1 MSNPPEATIE
11 ETKKKKPGSISFYV
25 REFVAAAF
33 WLFFF
38 IKAFVY
44 DVDLLM
50 IRGLPF
56 LEPLYPYRFFLF
68 LGLLSVAWIV
78 LGTKRF
84 LKTIGYVLVYP
95 LVVLLWRIPKLLFRN
110 WALLVVFAPAIES
123 VLFTVK
129 WRFTFGS
136 LAILAG
142 LGILLMNERGFLIV
156 LMSVLMLYLFVH
168 YVLRIRVA
176 FRPTAVFA
184 DVTKVVTSMWR
195 HSVTIYKQKD
205 DQAHTGAGPHGAE
218 YEKKRVEN
226 LKELYLSSLMWE
238 FLAKKLNE
246 TVSSRRTDLYFIVA
260 VLYSFL
266 LTVLIFGFEYYA
278 LSKID
283 PGSFQMTP
291 QSSIWSFILFS
302 FNVILTTAFSRI
314 TPISDIALSLAT
326 LELFAGVITLIF
338 FVYVLLTSS
347 RERYREDLR
356 NLVLGLTQSSKE
368 IERFLEKS
376 LEMRLIDA
384 EDKIIE
390 HDPSFLK
397 TMEALGRPRG
407 AVQEAEI
414 VPQPEERRDD
424 DEQK

>member
-1 MSNPPEATIE
+1 MANLPTASVEATKRKIPE
-11 ETKKKKPGSISFYV
+11 KISFFV

-33 WLFFF
+33 WIFLF

-44 DVDLLM
+44 DLDLLI
-50 IRGLPF
+50 IRSLPV
-56 LEPLYPYRFFLF
+56 LRPLYPYKFFFF

-78 LGTKRF
+78 LRTKRF
-84 LKTIGYVLVYP
+84 LKTIGYILVYP
-95 LVVLLWRIPKLLFRN
+95 LVVLLWKIPKLLFRN
-110 WALLVVFAPAIES
+110 WALLIIFAPAIES

-142 LGILLMNERGFLIV
+142 LGILLVNEHGFLIV
-156 LMSVLMLYLFVH
+156 LMSILMLYLFVH

-195 HSVTIYKQKD
+195 HSVTIYKRKD
-205 DQAHTGAGPHGAE
+205 DQAQSSTESQGAE

-226 LKELYLSSLMWE
+226 LKQLYLSSLMWE

-278 LSKID
+278 LSKVD
-283 PGSFQMTP
+283 PGNFQMRP

-302 FNVILTTAFSRI
+302 FNVILTTEFSRI

-376 LEMRLIDA
+376 LNMRLIDT

-397 TMEALGRPRG
+397 TMESLGRTRTV
-407 AVQEAEI
+407 VQQAEI
-414 VPQPEERRDD
+414 VPPPEKRSEG

>member
-1 MSNPPEATIE
+1 MSNLPKATDK
-11 ETKKKKPGSISFYV
+11 ETKKKPRKISFYV
-25 REFVAAAF
+25 REFVAAGF
-33 WLFFF
+33 WLFLF

-44 DVDLLM
+44 DLDLLVT
-50 IRGLPF
+50 RRLPV
-56 LEPLYPYRFFLF
+56 LEPLYPYKFFFF
-68 LGLLSVAWIV
+68 LGLLSVAWVV
-78 LGTKRF
+78 LRTKRF

-95 LVVLLWRIPKLLFRN
+95 LVLLLWRVPKLLFKN
-110 WALLVVFAPAIES
+110 WALLVIFAPAIES
-123 VLFTVK
+123 VLFTLK

-136 LAILAG
+136 LALLAA
-142 LGILLMNERGFLIV
+142 LGIVLMNERGFLIV
-156 LMSVLMLYLFVH
+156 FMSVLMLYLFVH

-184 DVTKVVTSMWR
+184 DVAKVVTSMWR
-195 HSVTIYKQKD
+195 ESVKIYKRKD
-205 DQAHTGAGPHGAE
+205 YEAHSGSGPQGAE

-226 LKELYLSSLMWE
+226 LKQLYSNNLMWE

-266 LTVLIFGFEYYA
+266 LTVTVFGFEYYA

-283 PGSFQMTP
+283 PSSFQMP
-291 QSSIWSFILFS
+291 KQISVWSFILFS
-302 FNVILTTAFSRI
+302 FNVIMTTEFSRI
-314 TPISDIALSLAT
+314 TPVSDTALSLAT

-338 FVYVLLTSS
+338 FFYVLLTSS

-356 NLVLGLTQSSKE
+356 NLALGLTQSSKE
-368 IERFLEKS
+368 IERFLEKN
-376 LEMRLIDA
+376 LKMRLIDA

-397 TMEALGRPRG
+397 TMESLGRVRPL
-407 AVQEAEI
+407 VHEAAI
-414 VPQPEERRDD
+414 VPQPDELKDG

>member
-1 MSNPPEATIE
+1 
-11 ETKKKKPGSISFYV
+11 
-25 REFVAAAF
+25 
-33 WLFFF
+33 LF

-44 DVDLLM
+44 DLDLLI
-50 IRGLPF
+50 IRSLPV
-56 LEPLYPYRFFLF
+56 LGPLYPYKFFFF

-78 LGTKRF
+78 LRTKRF

-95 LVVLLWRIPKLLFRN
+95 LVVLLSKIPKLLFRN

-142 LGILLMNERGFLIV
+142 LGILLINERGPLIV

-195 HSVTIYKQKD
+195 HSVTTYKRKD
-205 DQAHTGAGPHGAE
+205 YQAYTGAGPQGAE
-218 YEKKRVEN
+218 YEKKRVDN
-226 LKELYLSSLMWE
+226 LKELYLNNLLWE
-238 FLAKKLNE
+238 FFANKLNE

-266 LTVLIFGFEYYA
+266 LTVLIFGFQYYA
-278 LSKID
+278 LSKVD
-283 PGSFQMTP
+283 PGSFQTP
-291 QSSIWSFILFS
+291 SQSSIWSFILFS
-302 FNVILTTAFSRI
+302 FNVILTTEFSRI

-347 RERYREDLR
+347 RERYREDLS

-376 LEMRLIDA
+376 LKMRLIDA

-397 TMEALGRPRG
+397 TMESLGRARTI
-407 AVQEAEI
+407 VQEAEI
-414 VPQPEERRDD
+414 VPQPEERRDV
-424 DEQK
+424 

>member
-1 MSNPPEATIE
+1 LSNLSKASVE
-11 ETKKKKPGSISFYV
+11 ETKKKGRRKISFFV
-25 REFVAAAF
+25 REFVASAF
-33 WLFFF
+33 WIFLF

-44 DVDLLM
+44 DVDLLI
-50 IRGLPF
+50 IRSLAVLG
-56 LEPLYPYRFFLF
+56 PLYPYKFFFF
-68 LGLLSVAWIV
+68 LGLLAVAWIV
-78 LGTKRF
+78 LRTKRF

-142 LGILLMNERGFLIV
+142 LGILLTNQREFLIV
-156 LMSVLMLYLFVH
+156 LMGVLMLYLFVH

-195 HSVTIYKQKD
+195 HSVTIYKRKD
-205 DQAHTGAGPHGAE
+205 YQAHTGAGPQGAE

-226 LKELYLSSLMWE
+226 LKELYLNNLMWE
-238 FLAKKLNE
+238 FFAKKLNE

-266 LTVLIFGFEYYA
+266 LTVLIFAFEYRA
-278 LSKID
+278 LSKVD
-283 PGSFQMTP
+283 PGSFQMPP

-302 FNVILTTAFSRI
+302 FNVILTTEFSRI
-314 TPISDIALSLAT
+314 TPVSDIALSLAT

-376 LEMRLIDA
+376 LKMRLIDA
-384 EDKIIE
+384 EVKIIE
-390 HDPSFLK
+390 HDPNFVK
-397 TMEALGRPRG
+397 TMESLGRARTV
-407 AVQEAEI
+407 VQEAEI
-414 VPQPEERRDD
+414 VLQPEERTEL

>member
-1 MSNPPEATIE
+1 MSDLPTATVE
-11 ETKKKKPGSISFYV
+11 ETKKKESRKISFYL
-25 REFVAAAF
+25 REFLAAAF
-33 WLFFF
+33 WLFLF

-44 DVDLLM
+44 DLDLVI
-50 IRGLPF
+50 IRRLSV
-56 LEPLYPYRFFLF
+56 LEPLYPYKFFFF
-68 LGLLSVAWIV
+68 LGLLSVAWVV
-78 LGTKRF
+78 LRTKRF

-95 LVVLLWRIPKLLFRN
+95 LVLLLWRVPKLLFKN
-110 WALLVVFAPAIES
+110 WALLVIFAPAIES
-123 VLFTVK
+123 VLFTLK

-136 LAILAG
+136 LALLAA
-142 LGILLMNERGFLIV
+142 LGIVLMNERGFLV
-156 LMSVLMLYLFVH
+156 VFMSVLMLYLFVH

-184 DVTKVVTSMWR
+184 DVAKVVTSMWR
-195 HSVTIYKQKD
+195 ESVKIYKRKD
-205 DQAHTGAGPHGAE
+205 YEAHSGSGPQGVE

-226 LKELYLSSLMWE
+226 LKQLYSNNLMWE

-266 LTVLIFGFEYYA
+266 LTVTVFGFEYYA

-283 PGSFQMTP
+283 PSSFQMP
-291 QSSIWSFILFS
+291 KQISVWSFILFS
-302 FNVILTTAFSRI
+302 FNVIMTTEFSRI
-314 TPISDIALSLAT
+314 TPVSDTALSLAT
-326 LELFAGVITLIF
+326 LELFAGMITLIF
-338 FVYVLLTSS
+338 FFYVLLTSS

-356 NLVLGLTQSSKE
+356 NLALGLTQSSKE

-376 LEMRLIDA
+376 LKMRLIDA
-384 EDKIIE
+384 ENKIIE

-397 TMEALGRPRG
+397 TMESFGRVRT
-407 AVQEAEI
+407 VVHEAEI
-414 VPQPEERRDD
+414 VPQPDGRKDG